1 MGAGMEEEKKEY
13 KAKYEAPDFL
23 KDTGADY
30 AHTKAHQAAYDF
42 SIYIH
47 NKMKSLPKYEKFT
60 LQKEIR
66 ETIDVILDE
75 IELYEVTKSVSH
87 LYTSDRMKRRLMRKN
102 KNVSRSEIFGNEYR
116 RDVLLC
122 EADRDHWFA
131 CRRPDRERKEETGF
145 LKL

>member
-1 MGAGMEEEKKEY
+1 MGSGMEEEKKEY

-87 LYTSDRMKRRLMRKN
+87 LYTADRMKRRLMRKIRTCHDLKYSAMN
-102 KNVSRSEIFGNEYR
+102 T
-116 RDVLLC
+116 DVTFYCAKQIAIIGSLVGGLI
-122 EADRDHWFA
+122 E
-131 CRRPDRERKEETGF
+131 KEKKKRGS
-145 LKL
+145 